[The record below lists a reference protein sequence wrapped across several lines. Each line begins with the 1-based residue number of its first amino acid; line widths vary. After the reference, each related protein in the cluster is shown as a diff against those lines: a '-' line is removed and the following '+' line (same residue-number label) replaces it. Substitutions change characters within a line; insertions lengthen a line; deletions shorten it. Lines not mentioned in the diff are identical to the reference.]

1 MDVAAV
7 LQEIEAI
14 HAQLALALADETSE
28 WPELPELAERRHQL
42 VVGLCAQL
50 DNSDEPGQPPE
61 LNRLLEL
68 VNGDASQIGLLR
80 RRLDDTRSKLLEL
93 NQRRRAH
100 TGYSGLK

>member
-1 MDVAAV
+1 MDVAAI

-14 HAQLALALADETSE
+14 HAQVALALADETSE
-28 WPELPELAERRHQL
+28 WPELPILADRRHQL

-50 DNSDEPGQPPE
+50 DNGDEPGQTPE

-80 RRLDDTRSKLLEL
+80 RRLDDTRNKLLEL

-100 TGYSGLK
+100 SGYSGIG

>member
-1 MDVAAV
+1 MDVAAA
-7 LQEIEAI
+7 LHEIEII
-14 HAQLALALADETSE
+14 HEQVAQALADDTSE
-28 WPELPELAERRHQL
+28 WPELPALADRRHQL

-50 DNSDEPGQPPE
+50 DSGDDAAQTPE

-80 RRLDDTRSKLLEL
+80 RRLEETRHKLVEL

-100 TGYSGLK
+100 SGYSGLK